1 MPTSFD
7 SDGKAAYIYNQSN
20 DTWYQV
26 SGKTDI
32 SGTFEWT
39 GIHDHLSALTASDTF
54 KAKKGINNFLNPSAR
69 DSAITSPTAGT
80 ICLIRQDGSGNT
92 INQLQ
97 FYTGS
102 EWIAFIPAQSGNGNK
117 FLQTD
122 GIITQW
128 REIPDPF
135 PIAFMMMGVGY

>member
-7 SDGKAAYIYNQSN
+7 SDGKAAYVYSLTD

-39 GIHDHLSALTASDTF
+39 GLHTHLSNFTTLEAF
-54 KAKKGINNFLNPSAR
+54 IAKKGINNYLNPTAR
-69 DSAITSPTAGT
+69 DASITSPTAGT
-80 ICLIRQDGSGNT
+80 ICFLRQNSLGNT
-92 INQLQ
+92 INELQ
-97 FYTGS
+97 FYNGS
-102 EWIAFIPAQSGNGNK
+102 NWITFIPNQTGNETK

-122 GIITQW
+122 GTMTSW
-128 REIPDPF
+128 ASVVTDSTPVSL
-135 PIAFMMMGVGY
+135 MLGGM